1 MNGDL
6 TTLKK
11 PGDKKKADKEIQ
23 IWTREQEELLA
34 EWSEKATCY
43 RWLHSR
49 SEKRYRCRNYT
60 FTIPVIILSTLTGT
74 ANFAMDSFVP
84 EENKKVAMAGVGAV
98 NIFAGILSTL
108 QNFLRYAEL
117 MESHRL
123 SEVQWSKFG
132 RNIAV
137 ELALDPKRRK
147 PANDF
152 LKVCRAEYDRLIEQ
166 SPAIDDPIVNQFKSN
181 FKGTDINKPD
191 MCNGLKR
198 CKVFTPSEED
208 KKINMIAEV
217 GSKLIE
223 KSHHKTW
230 KPVKT
235 INSPKLA
242 EISSKQNTEVKTE
255 AKKELDGLKNI
266 GRVSS
271 FKKSA
276 APVTDAKKDED
287 LHPMQK
293 IHEMVK
299 NQQVEP
305 ILIDKSSAVIETAEK
320 SVVDI
325 EKGEIPIVETSV
337 KDTDNVSDG
346 TPSLTGSEKKFLDGI
361 ESDKDSTEI
370 VSESQIDIED
380 SVDIEESVDPENP
393 QDKDTPHVEVDI
405 KVDGVSVK
413 DSKKQD

>member
-1 MNGDL
+1 MNADL

-11 PGDKKKADKEIQ
+11 PGDKKKLDTEIQ
-23 IWTREQEELLA
+23 KWTPEQEELLA

-84 EENKKVAMAGVGAV
+84 EENKKVAMASVGAV

-152 LKVCRAEYDRLIEQ
+152 LKVCRAEFDRLIEQ
-166 SPAIDDPIVNQFKSN
+166 SPAIDDPIVNQFKKS
-181 FKGTDINKPD
+181 FKGTDINTPD

-198 CKVFTPSEED
+198 CKVFVPSEED

-242 EISSKQNTEVKTE
+242 EISSKQTTEVKTE
-255 AKKELDGLKNI
+255 AKKELDGLMNI

-271 FKKSA
+271 FKKSVE
-276 APVTDAKKDED
+276 PTIDED

-293 IHEMVK
+293 IHELVK

-305 ILIDKSSAVIETAEK
+305 ILIDKSA
-320 SVVDI
+320 VDI
-325 EKGEIPIVETSV
+325 EKGERHLLIAETPS
-337 KDTDNVSDG
+337 KDTDNLSDG

-361 ESDKDSTEI
+361 ESDKDSAEI
-370 VSESQIDIED
+370 V
-380 SVDIEESVDPENP
+380 VDPE
-393 QDKDTPHVEVDI
+393 DRVKDETPHVEVDI

-413 DSKKQD
+413 DSKK

>member
-23 IWTREQEELLA
+23 IWTPEQEELLA

-166 SPAIDDPIVNQFKSN
+166 SPAIDDPIVNQFKAN

-198 CKVFTPSEED
+198 CKVFVPSEED
-208 KKINMIAEV
+208 KKINILIK
-217 GSKLIE
+217 KLI
-223 KSHHKTW
+223 K
-230 KPVKT
+230 
-235 INSPKLA
+235 
-242 EISSKQNTEVKTE
+242 
-255 AKKELDGLKNI
+255 
-266 GRVSS
+266 
-271 FKKSA
+271 
-276 APVTDAKKDED
+276 
-287 LHPMQK
+287 
-293 IHEMVK
+293 
-299 NQQVEP
+299 
-305 ILIDKSSAVIETAEK
+305 
-320 SVVDI
+320 
-325 EKGEIPIVETSV
+325 
-337 KDTDNVSDG
+337 
-346 TPSLTGSEKKFLDGI
+346 
-361 ESDKDSTEI
+361 
-370 VSESQIDIED
+370 
-380 SVDIEESVDPENP
+380 
-393 QDKDTPHVEVDI
+393 
-405 KVDGVSVK
+405 
-413 DSKKQD
+413 

>member
-1 MNGDL
+1 MNSDL

-23 IWTREQEELLA
+23 KWTPEQEELLA

-84 EENKKVAMAGVGAV
+84 ESHKKVAMASVGAV

-166 SPAIDDPIVNQFKSN
+166 SPAIDDPIVDQFKVN

-198 CKVFTPSEED
+198 CKVFVPSEED

-242 EISSKQNTEVKTE
+242 EISSKQNAEVKTE

-276 APVTDAKKDED
+276 APVTDATIDED

-293 IHEMVK
+293 IHELVK

-305 ILIDKSSAVIETAEK
+305 ISIDK

-325 EKGEIPIVETSV
+325 EKGEMSITDETPA
-337 KDTDNVSDG
+337 KDTDTISDG
-346 TPSLTGSEKKFLDGI
+346 TPSLTGSENKFLDGI

-370 VSESQIDIED
+370 VVDPQTDIEA
-380 SVDIEESVDPENP
+380 SSDPENP
-393 QDKDTPHVEVDI
+393 QEKDNPPHVEVDI
-405 KVDGVSVK
+405 KLDGVSVK
-413 DSKKQD
+413 DSKNQE

>member
-1 MNGDL
+1 MNSDL

-11 PGDKKKADKEIQ
+11 PGDKNKKKLDQEIQ
-23 IWTREQEELLA
+23 EWTSEQEGLLA

-84 EENKKVAMAGVGAV
+84 EENKKVAMATVGAV

-166 SPAIDDPIVNQFKSN
+166 SPAIDDPIIKN
-181 FKGTDINKPD
+181 FKREFKKIDIHKPD
-191 MCNGLKR
+191 MCNGLKK
-198 CKVFTPSEED
+198 CKVFVPSEED

-223 KSHHKTW
+223 ESHHKTW
-230 KPVKT
+230 KPVKI
-235 INSPKLA
+235 INSPK
-242 EISSKQNTEVKTE
+242 IGEVV
-255 AKKELDGLKNI
+255 AKKNTDVKIEAMEGLDE
-266 GRVSS
+266 
-271 FKKSA
+271 F
-276 APVTDAKKDED
+276 
-287 LHPMQK
+287 
-293 IHEMVK
+293 
-299 NQQVEP
+299 
-305 ILIDKSSAVIETAEK
+305 
-320 SVVDI
+320 
-325 EKGEIPIVETSV
+325 
-337 KDTDNVSDG
+337 DG
-346 TPSLTGSEKKFLDGI
+346 YLW
-361 ESDKDSTEI
+361 
-370 VSESQIDIED
+370 
-380 SVDIEESVDPENP
+380 
-393 QDKDTPHVEVDI
+393 
-405 KVDGVSVK
+405 
-413 DSKKQD
+413 

>member
-1 MNGDL
+1 MNYKMNGDL

-84 EENKKVAMAGVGAV
+84 ESHKKVAMAGVGAV

-166 SPAIDDPIVNQFKSN
+166 SPAIDDPIVDQFKAN

-191 MCNGLKR
+191 MCNGLKK

-276 APVTDAKKDED
+276 APVTDTNEDED

-299 NQQVEP
+299 NQQVDP
-305 ILIDKSSAVIETAEK
+305 IPIDKSS
-320 SVVDI
+320 VDI
-325 EKGEIPIVETSV
+325 EKGEISIREPPA

-346 TPSLTGSEKKFLDGI
+346 TPSLTGSERKFLDGI

-370 VSESQIDIED
+370 IADDQIDIED
-380 SVDIEESVDPENP
+380 PEEPV
-393 QDKDTPHVEVDI
+393 KDEVPPHVEVDI

>member
-1 MNGDL
+1 MNSDF

-11 PGDKKKADKEIQ
+11 PDKKKSDLEAQK
-23 IWTREQEELLA
+23 WTPEQEELLA

-84 EENKKVAMAGVGAV
+84 EENKQLAMAAVGSV

-132 RNIAV
+132 RNISV

-152 LKVCRAEYDRLIEQ
+152 LKVCRAEFDRLIEQ
-166 SPAIDDPIVNQFKSN
+166 SPTIDDPIVNQFKSA
-181 FKGTDINKPD
+181 FKGLDVHKPD
-191 MCNGLKR
+191 MCNGIKK
-198 CKVFTPSEED
+198 CKIFVPSEED

-235 INSPKLA
+235 TNSPKKG
-242 EISSKQNTEVKTE
+242 EISFKNESTPRKENNS
-255 AKKELDGLKNI
+255 KKELEGLKNI

-271 FKKSA
+271 FKK
-276 APVTDAKKDED
+276 VTVSNNKDET
-287 LHPMQK
+287 PIET
-293 IHEMVK
+293 IHEIVK
-299 NQQVEP
+299 LNNK
-305 ILIDKSSAVIETAEK
+305 LNADKPKDEIK
-320 SVVDI
+320 DI
-325 EKGEIPIVETSV
+325 EVKQEKPKQEIKDIEMGIMNKGIL
-337 KDTDNVSDG
+337 D
-346 TPSLTGSEKKFLDGI
+346 EKLFLDGI
-361 ESDKDSTEI
+361 QDIKGKENVDI
-370 VSESQIDIED
+370 QIDEKED
-380 SVDIEESVDPENP
+380 GEDGEDIDNKEKDEEVGGDVCDNNACDIDDIHLCDNCENKL
-393 QDKDTPHVEVDI
+393 D
-405 KVDGVSVK
+405 
-413 DSKKQD
+413 

>member
-1 MNGDL
+1 MNSDL

-11 PGDKKKADKEIQ
+11 PGDKNKADKEIQ
-23 IWTREQEELLA
+23 IWTPEQEELLA

-84 EENKKVAMAGVGAV
+84 ESHKKVAMASVGAV

-166 SPAIDDPIVNQFKSN
+166 SPAIDDPIVNQFKAN

-198 CKVFTPSEED
+198 CKVFVPSEED

-242 EISSKQNTEVKTE
+242 EISSKQTTEVQTE

-276 APVTDAKKDED
+276 APVTEADADKD

-293 IHEMVK
+293 IHELVK

-305 ILIDKSSAVIETAEK
+305 ISIDK

-325 EKGEIPIVETSV
+325 EKGKMSITDATPA
-337 KDTDNVSDG
+337 KDTDTISDG
-346 TPSLTGSEKKFLDGI
+346 TPSLTGSENKFLDGI

-370 VSESQIDIED
+370 VVDPQTDIEA
-380 SVDIEESVDPENP
+380 SSDPENP
-393 QDKDTPHVEVDI
+393 QEKNNPPHVEVDI
-405 KVDGVSVK
+405 KLDGVSVK
-413 DSKKQD
+413 DSKNQE

>member
-1 MNGDL
+1 MNYKMNSDL

-84 EENKKVAMAGVGAV
+84 AENKKVAMAGVGAV

-166 SPAIDDPIVNQFKSN
+166 SPAIDDPIVDQFKAN

-191 MCNGLKR
+191 MCNGLKK

-235 INSPKLA
+235 INSPKPA
-242 EISSKQNTEVKTE
+242 EISSKKSTEVKTE

-276 APVTDAKKDED
+276 PVTDSNKDEN

-305 ILIDKSSAVIETAEK
+305 ILIDKLS
-320 SVVDI
+320 VDI

-361 ESDKDSTEI
+361 ESDKDPAEI
-370 VSESQIDIED
+370 V
-380 SVDIEESVDPENP
+380 VDPQMDPADPENP
-393 QDKDTPHVEVDI
+393 ENPEDPVKNESPPHVEVDI

>member
-1 MNGDL
+1 MNSDL

-23 IWTREQEELLA
+23 IWTPEQEALLA

-49 SEKRYRCRNYT
+49 SEKRYRCRNYA

-84 EENKKVAMAGVGAV
+84 EENKKVAMASVGAV

-166 SPAIDDPIVNQFKSN
+166 SPAIDDPIVDQFKAN

-191 MCNGLKR
+191 MCNGLKK
-198 CKVFTPSEED
+198 CKVFVPSEED

-242 EISSKQNTEVKTE
+242 EISSKQNAEVKTE

-276 APVTDAKKDED
+276 APVTDATIDED

-293 IHEMVK
+293 IHELVK

-305 ILIDKSSAVIETAEK
+305 ISIDK

-325 EKGEIPIVETSV
+325 EKGEMSITDETPT
-337 KDTDNVSDG
+337 KDTDTISDG
-346 TPSLTGSEKKFLDGI
+346 TPSLTGSENKFLDGI

-370 VSESQIDIED
+370 VVDPQTDIEA
-380 SVDIEESVDPENP
+380 SSDPENP
-393 QDKDTPHVEVDI
+393 QEKDNPPHVEVDI
-405 KVDGVSVK
+405 KLDGVSVK
-413 DSKKQD
+413 DSKNQE

>member
-1 MNGDL
+1 MNSDL

-23 IWTREQEELLA
+23 KWTPEQEELLA

-84 EENKKVAMAGVGAV
+84 ESHKKVAMASVGAV

-166 SPAIDDPIVNQFKSN
+166 SPAIDDPIVDQFKAN

-191 MCNGLKR
+191 MCNGLKK

-242 EISSKQNTEVKTE
+242 EISSKQNAEVKTE

-276 APVTDAKKDED
+276 APVTDATIDED

-293 IHEMVK
+293 IHELVK

-305 ILIDKSSAVIETAEK
+305 ISIDK

-325 EKGEIPIVETSV
+325 EKGEMSITDETPA
-337 KDTDNVSDG
+337 KDTDTISDG
-346 TPSLTGSEKKFLDGI
+346 TPSLTGSENKFLDGI

-370 VSESQIDIED
+370 VVDPQTDIEA
-380 SVDIEESVDPENP
+380 SSDPENP
-393 QDKDTPHVEVDI
+393 QEKDNPPHVEVDI
-405 KVDGVSVK
+405 KLDGVSVK
-413 DSKKQD
+413 DSKNQE

>member
-1 MNGDL
+1 MNADL

-11 PGDKKKADKEIQ
+11 PEDKNKKKLDLEIQ
-23 IWTREQEELLA
+23 KWTPEQEALLA

-84 EENKKVAMAGVGAV
+84 EENKKVAMACVGAV

-137 ELALDPKRRK
+137 ELALNPKRRK

-166 SPAIDDPIVNQFKSN
+166 SPAIDDPIIKN
-181 FKGTDINKPD
+181 FKREFKKIDINKPD
-191 MCNGLKR
+191 MCNGLKKCR
-198 CKVFTPSEED
+198 VFVPSEED

-235 INSPKLA
+235 INSPKLGDVVA
-242 EISSKQNTEVKTE
+242 KKDTEVKTE
-255 AKKELDGLKNI
+255 AMEELDGLMNM

-271 FKKSA
+271 FKKSVE
-276 APVTDAKKDED
+276 PTTDED

-299 NQQVEP
+299 QNPVVPLQIKEDNK
-305 ILIDKSSAVIETAEK
+305 IL
-320 SVVDI
+320 DI
-325 EKGEIPIVETSV
+325 EKGNLQEATE
-337 KDTDNVSDG
+337 
-346 TPSLTGSEKKFLDGI
+346 SLTGSEKKFIDGI
-361 ESDKDSTEI
+361 EDGKESEDIQDAEEEEDATEDAAEDATGDATGDATEDDVEIKIDGKPIGKSDDDTKNSD
-370 VSESQIDIED
+370 
-380 SVDIEESVDPENP
+380 
-393 QDKDTPHVEVDI
+393 DKV
-405 KVDGVSVK
+405 
-413 DSKKQD
+413 

>member
-1 MNGDL
+1 MNYKMNGDL

-23 IWTREQEELLA
+23 IWTPEQEELLA

-152 LKVCRAEYDRLIEQ
+152 LKVCRADYDRLIEQ
-166 SPAIDDPIVNQFKSN
+166 SPAIDDPIVNQFKAN

-191 MCNGLKR
+191 MCNGLKK

-276 APVTDAKKDED
+276 PVTDSNKEED

-293 IHEMVK
+293 IHEWLK
-299 NQQVEP
+299 INKLNPFPLTNYQ
-305 ILIDKSSAVIETAEK
+305 LI
-320 SVVDI
+320 
-325 EKGEIPIVETSV
+325 
-337 KDTDNVSDG
+337 
-346 TPSLTGSEKKFLDGI
+346 
-361 ESDKDSTEI
+361 
-370 VSESQIDIED
+370 
-380 SVDIEESVDPENP
+380 
-393 QDKDTPHVEVDI
+393 
-405 KVDGVSVK
+405 
-413 DSKKQD
+413 

>member
-1 MNGDL
+1 MNSDL

-23 IWTREQEELLA
+23 IWTPEQEELLA

-84 EENKKVAMAGVGAV
+84 ESHKKVAMASVGAV

-166 SPAIDDPIVNQFKSN
+166 SPAIDDPIVDQFKSA
-181 FKGTDINKPD
+181 FKETDINKPD

-242 EISSKQNTEVKTE
+242 EISSKQNAEVKTE
-255 AKKELDGLKNI
+255 AKQELDGLKNI

-276 APVTDAKKDED
+276 APVTEADSDKD

-293 IHEMVK
+293 IHELVK

-305 ILIDKSSAVIETAEK
+305 ISIDK

-325 EKGEIPIVETSV
+325 EKGKMSITDETPA
-337 KDTDNVSDG
+337 KDTDTISDG

-361 ESDKDSTEI
+361 DSDKDSTEI
-370 VSESQIDIED
+370 VVDPQTDIEA
-380 SVDIEESVDPENP
+380 SSDPENP
-393 QDKDTPHVEVDI
+393 QEKR
-405 KVDGVSVK
+405 
-413 DSKKQD
+413 

>member
-1 MNGDL
+1 MNSDL

-23 IWTREQEELLA
+23 KWTPEQEELLA

-84 EENKKVAMAGVGAV
+84 ESHKKVAMASVGAV

-166 SPAIDDPIVNQFKSN
+166 SPAIDDPIVDQFKVN

-191 MCNGLKR
+191 MCNGLKK

-242 EISSKQNTEVKTE
+242 EISSKQNAEVKTE

-276 APVTDAKKDED
+276 APVTDATIDED

-293 IHEMVK
+293 IHELVK

-305 ILIDKSSAVIETAEK
+305 ISIDK

-325 EKGEIPIVETSV
+325 EKGEMSITDETPA
-337 KDTDNVSDG
+337 KDTDTISDG
-346 TPSLTGSEKKFLDGI
+346 TPSLTGSENKFLDGI

-370 VSESQIDIED
+370 VVDPQTDIEA
-380 SVDIEESVDPENP
+380 SSDPENP
-393 QDKDTPHVEVDI
+393 QEKDNPPHVEVDI
-405 KVDGVSVK
+405 KLDGVSVK
-413 DSKKQD
+413 DSKNQE